1 MKNLIF
7 WPIKQISRPI
17 SVSVKEPIYQRLQ
30 TRLERRAG
38 VKTASDRWTSTRLH
52 HRGVDGAAKVRSHQH
67 TIIFYRHEHKTAA
80 VKLKK
85 EIKSLRWW
93 KRSHINL
100 FDTETPTCCTQA
112 RDHCSALCFNKSG
125 ILSQKHVVL
134 VLNPT
139 GAQSP
144 EMLQH
149 YIKSPFRDRPSGT
162 HVNGKAINKS
172 CHSFH

>member
-38 VKTASDRWTSTRLH
+38 IKTASDRWTSTHLH

-100 FDTETPTCCTQA
+100 FDTET
-112 RDHCSALCFNKSG
+112 HNKSG

-149 YIKSPFRDRPSGT
+149 YIKSLFRDRPSGT